1 MLIVW
6 RRDLAAIIRL
16 LAWQG
21 VALAAIPIL
30 RGVHDG
36 DRALIGVGAAVLVLR
51 AVVLPWLLARA
62 VGAEP
67 RSSVM
72 PPRWLTPPPRC

>member
-1 MLIVW
+1 MLAAVLIVW

-36 DRALIGVGAAVLVLR
+36 DGALIGGRCRRAGAAGR
-51 AVVLPWLLARA
+51 RYCRGCWPAQWAPSRDATAR
-62 VGAEP
+62 
-67 RSSVM
+67 
-72 PPRWLTPPPRC
+72 PPRW